1 MILHIPTGVRV
12 ILAET
17 AHTAGVDE
25 SVVWQTAVDQ
35 FQGLDAATR
44 GRLVSECVA
53 TATGPREAVEWTM
66 AAAKHHVAITTL
78 WVFSKLSAADR
89 LELVLWSAWKG

>member
-1 MILHIPTGVRV
+1 MTLHIPMGVRV

-17 AHTAGVDE
+17 AHAADVDE
-25 SVVWQTAVDQ
+25 TVVWQTAVDQ
-35 FQGLDAATR
+35 FQGLDSATR

-53 TATGPREAVEWTM
+53 TATGPREAVQWTL
-66 AAAKHHVAITTL
+66 AAAKQHVALTML
-78 WVFSKLSAADR
+78 WVFSELSAADR